1 MNPLYQQMNN
11 QPNSNIIQ
19 RFQQFKQS
27 FSGNPQQIVQQMLD
41 SGKISQE
48 RYNQAVQM
56 ANQLQNILK

>member
-48 RYNQAVQM
+48 RYNQAVQI